1 MPFVNVV
8 ASHAVKPLAPLRYVW
23 ALCFPAVLV
32 YHWLIGAA
40 QVVCLTLHPDLP
52 VRPGLIRF
60 RTRLTTRAARALLA
74 WSLRMTPGTFTV
86 EADGRDL
93 HVHCLV
99 ADRAER
105 SAAVDPVCGR
115 FETLL
120 ERIIE

>member
-1 MPFVNVV
+1 MKAV
-8 ASHAVKPLAPLRYVW
+8 ASHAVKLLAPLRYVW
-23 ALCFPAVLV
+23 ALCFPALVV
-32 YHWLIGAA
+32 YHWLIAAA
-40 QVVCLTLHPDLP
+40 QVVYLTLHPDLP
-52 VRPGLIRF
+52 VRPEVVRF
-60 RTRLTTRAARALLA
+60 RTRLTTRAARALLVWA
-74 WSLRMTPGTFTV
+74 LRLTPGTFAV

-99 ADRAER
+99 AGRAER